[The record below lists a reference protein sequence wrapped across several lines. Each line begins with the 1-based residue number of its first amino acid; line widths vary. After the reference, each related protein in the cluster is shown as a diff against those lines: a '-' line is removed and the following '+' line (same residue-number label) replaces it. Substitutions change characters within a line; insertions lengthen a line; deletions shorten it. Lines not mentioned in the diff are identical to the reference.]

1 LTAAYLRF
9 VPLHNNTYIP
19 ALGISAGSSLR
30 LKREQDGI
38 LMGIRL
44 PVEVDATPSLSLFP
58 NRGIVAEF
66 RQLLRYHWGQ
76 VAAKG
81 RLVARGADKGTFG

>member
-1 LTAAYLRF
+1 
-9 VPLHNNTYIP
+9 
-19 ALGISAGSSLR
+19 
-30 LKREQDGI
+30 
-38 LMGIRL
+38 MGIRL